1 MCILIDID
9 VEIGELYSSVKGE
22 SGAPVMG
29 DKMWRSYQDFYVD
42 IIDIYQ
48 YQCMSLNH
56 VKKNLEMLLQLKQ
69 MSHVR
74 EACMK

>member
-1 MCILIDID
+1 MYILIEND
-9 VEIGELYSSVKGE
+9 VEIGELYSSVEGE

-29 DKMWRSYQDFYVD
+29 DKMWRSYKDFYVD
-42 IIDIYQ
+42 IISISMHESES
-48 YQCMSLNH
+48 C
-56 VKKNLEMLLQLKQ
+56 KKNLEMLLQLKL